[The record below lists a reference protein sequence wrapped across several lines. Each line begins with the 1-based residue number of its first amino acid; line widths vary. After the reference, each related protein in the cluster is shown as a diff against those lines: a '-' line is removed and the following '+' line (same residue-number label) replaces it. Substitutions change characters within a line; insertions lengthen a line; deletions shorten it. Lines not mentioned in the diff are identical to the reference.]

1 MLTLS
6 RHEESRAAADSA
18 SNAGL
23 GHSRRRR
30 PSRPRR
36 NERHDSDQQQRQQHQ
51 GSQQHQLA
59 QVSHLQPSHAHAA
72 GAGDLHDLL
81 ELDASDAAAAAAAS
95 LLLNE
100 VFQTEMSPPSS
111 SALRALY
118 AGLEEEDRTLDRAGS
133 GCDSHD
139 DMENLGFFLGF
150 LDDDGGTSDD
160 DEYLWGAADEALDL
174 DALEPTMLNDGS
186 FVLINADGPDGEVR
200 YSGSHASR
208 LGLSAHTGPD
218 ATATPDFA
226 PATLNIHHH
235 ATTAA
240 TSAATPDDDDRRH
253 SPDVPPLATSILPA
267 QRQHPRPIS
276 PQSVAQRAV
285 RLASGKNRGPQA
297 SSVSS
302 GGKTGWIPPLA
313 SLSDSGSE
321 AEPPAISDVGPSV
334 PPSPAIKPGVPASH
348 LVTANALHH
357 AAGALAGAGT
367 RVSLALDA
375 ELEDAAFAMP
385 SSVKASLSWEQDVD
399 ADVDVDLVLLA
410 ADDSDV
416 ELDLDGTQDGC
427 EPAQLSPNWSESG
440 EPSLFIH
447 RRTSN
452 AGLLPSPVNIADSNA
467 TTLEDLQE
475 TLLAALGNNVEVSQ
489 RRFLIFEE
497 PEAGE
502 LVRAAP
508 DDTDAAFA
516 VAITHPLQL
525 VPGALRDDDTEVL
538 ALKDTTEGPKA
549 LVLDRALNANARNGG
564 ARSWL
569 HERDN
574 RMAACASP
582 PPPLLCVR
590 CPPVGSGRAD
600 DGYLRFRPE
609 ARLPTGADAL
619 VRSLWTRRPLRSEAA
634 ASSAALHAVTSA
646 GALHTEGAFCKEE
659 MRRRRRGERSKWR
672 ALCDV
677 AEFASEGSTDD
688 DNDDED
694 SDDCESL
701 QGDALGGSYLVGIFD
716 SEDDLSDPELVTF
729 YALSHV
735 RRKRRHRGGP
745 RRAGQRDEDSDLSK
759 PDAKRAKQAAS
770 AAGAASGAASSP
782 AAGPSAPGQ
791 TSSMPV
797 RAGSPL
803 VKGDGAGGSSAAAAA
818 AAALAGLAPGQ
829 TTPVTPMQKRAM
841 HNVLERK
848 RREDLRASYRA
859 LRSSIPELASNE
871 RASASVILHAASAYI
886 AKLKQED
893 AYIVAQLRQLR
904 GPAAAP
910 TPTASETYGAYAS
923 SHGRDGM
930 TPTPRT
936 QATPPATFSRV
947 QPVRFP
953 GYT

>member
-23 GHSRRRR
+23 GHNRRRR
-30 PSRPRR
+30 PGRPRR
-36 NERHDSDQQQRQQHQ
+36 NERRNSDQHQHQ
-51 GSQQHQLA
+51 GSQQQQQLQLTHA
-59 QVSHLQPSHAHAA
+59 PYAQPSHTHAA

-81 ELDASDAAAAAAAS
+81 DLDASDAAAAAAAS

-118 AGLEEEDRTLDRAGS
+118 AGLEEEDRTLEGMGS
-133 GCDSHD
+133 GCESHD
-139 DMENLGFFLGF
+139 GVEDLGFFLGF
-150 LDDDGGTSDD
+150 LDDGGGTSDD
-160 DEYLWGAADEALDL
+160 DEYLWGAVDEALDL

-186 FVLINADGPDGEVR
+186 FVLINAENPGGEVR
-200 YSGSHASR
+200 QGGCVGASARTGS
-208 LGLSAHTGPD
+208 D
-218 ATATPDFA
+218 ATAALDSA
-226 PATLNIHHH
+226 PATLNVRHH
-235 ATTAA
+235 AATAA
-240 TSAATPDDDDRRH
+240 ADDDDDDGRH
-253 SPDVPPLATSILPA
+253 PPDVPPLATSILPA
-267 QRQHPRPIS
+267 QRQHPRPVS

-285 RLASGKNRGPQA
+285 RLASGKNRGPHG

-321 AEPPAISDVGPSV
+321 AEPPAISDAGPSV
-334 PPSPAIKPGVPASH
+334 PPSPAIKPGVPAPH
-348 LVTANALHH
+348 LVTASALHR
-357 AAGALAGAGT
+357 AAGALTGAGT

-385 SSVKASLSWEQDVD
+385 SSVRASLRWEQDAD

-427 EPAQLSPNWSESG
+427 ELARLSPNWSEPG

-447 RRTSN
+447 RRPSH
-452 AGLLPSPVNIADSNA
+452 ARLLPSAVDIAGSA

-475 TLLAALGNNVEVSQ
+475 TLLSALGSDVEVSQ
-489 RRFLIFEE
+489 RRFLVFED
-497 PEAGE
+497 PGAASDAGE
-502 LVRAAP
+502 LGHAVP
-508 DDTDAAFA
+508 EDAAFA

-525 VPGALRDDDTEVL
+525 VPGALRDDGTEVA
-538 ALKDTTEGPKA
+538 ALKDTTDGPKA
-549 LVLDRALNANARNGG
+549 PVLDRALNANARNGG
-564 ARSWL
+564 AFSWL

-590 CPPVGSGRAD
+590 CPVGSTRAG

-609 ARLPTGADAL
+609 ARLPAGADAL

-634 ASSAALHAVTSA
+634 ASSAAAHDAASA

-659 MRRRRRGERSKWR
+659 MRRRKRSERSKWWAR
-672 ALCDV
+672 CNV
-677 AEFASEGSTDD
+677 AEFTSESSSDD
-688 DNDDED
+688 DNDDDED
-694 SDDCESL
+694 SDDCESSPS
-701 QGDALGGSYLVGIFD
+701 QGDALSGSYLVGIFD
-716 SEDDLSDPELVTF
+716 SEDDSSDPELVTF

-745 RRAGQRDEDSDLSK
+745 RRVRQIDEDGDLSK
-759 PDAKRAKQAAS
+759 PDAKRAKQVATAA
-770 AAGAASGAASSP
+770 AAASGAASAS
-782 AAGPSAPGQ
+782 AAGPSAAGQ
-791 TSSMPV
+791 TPSISTH
-797 RAGSPL
+797 AGAL
-803 VKGDGAGGSSAAAAA
+803 LAKVDGAGGSSAAAAA
-818 AAALAGLAPGQ
+818 AAAALAGQA
-829 TTPVTPMQKRAM
+829 TPVTPLQKRAM

-859 LRSSIPELASNE
+859 LRSSIPELSSNE

-930 TPTPRT
+930 TPTPRA
-936 QATPPATFSRV
+936 QATPPATYSRV